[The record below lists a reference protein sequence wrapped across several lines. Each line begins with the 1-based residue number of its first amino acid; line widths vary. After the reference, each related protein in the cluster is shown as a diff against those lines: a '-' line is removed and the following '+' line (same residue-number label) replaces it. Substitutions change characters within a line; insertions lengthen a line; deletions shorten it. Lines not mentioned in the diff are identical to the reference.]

1 VDLETIL
8 FSDISLTLTAI
19 AAGFLAALWLSLA
32 VWTFRDIRRRARDPF
47 TRILAVMLVLLL
59 FLPGLLLYLILR
71 PSVTLEEEYQ
81 HTLEEE
87 ALLQNIEDV
96 ALCPGCNRRIQPDW
110 MVCPSCH
117 TLLKKRCPNCSELM
131 ELPWNLCPYCATP
144 LPGVRL
150 ENTTR
155 GGELTDLPEESPTVS
170 EIETGETEQYAA
182 TETDDDWIL
191 IPRAGTEDPQPETPP
206 PGS

>member
-1 VDLETIL
+1 MNLETIL

-47 TRILAVMLVLLL
+47 TRILAVLLVLLL

-71 PSVTLEEEYQ
+71 PSITLEEEYQ

-87 ALLQNIEDV
+87 ALLQNIED
-96 ALCPGCNRRIQPDW
+96 APLCPGCNRRIQPDW

-117 TLLKKRCPNCSELM
+117 TLLKKRCPNCSKLM
-131 ELPWNLCPYCATP
+131 ELPWNLCPYCATA

-150 ENTTR
+150 ENETR
-155 GGELTDLPEESPTVS
+155 ENGLTDLPDESPAVN
-170 EIETGETEQYAA
+170 ENETGETEQYAA
-182 TETDDDWIL
+182 AESDDDWIL
-191 IPRAGTEDPQPETPP
+191 IPRAGNEDPQPETPP
-206 PGS
+206 PGG

>member
-1 VDLETIL
+1 MDLETIL

>member
-1 VDLETIL
+1 MNLDSLL
-8 FSDISLTLTAI
+8 LSDFTLTATAI
-19 AAGFLAALWLSLA
+19 AAGFIAALWLSL
-32 VWTFRDIRRRARDPF
+32 VIWTFRDIRRRARDPF
-47 TRILAVMLVLLL
+47 TRILAVLLVLLL

-71 PSVTLEEEYQ
+71 PTTTLEDEYQ

-87 ALLQNIEDV
+87 ALLQNIEDA

-117 TLLKKRCPNCSELM
+117 TLLKKRCPNCSKLM

-144 LPGVRL
+144 VPGVRL
-150 ENTTR
+150 ENVASV
-155 GGELTDLPEESPTVS
+155 GELTDLPDESPTAGEN
-170 EIETGETEQYAA
+170 EIGEAENIAPTGTEN
-182 TETDDDWIL
+182 DWIL

-206 PGS
+206 PGA

>member
-1 VDLETIL
+1 MDLETIL

-47 TRILAVMLVLLL
+47 TRILAVLLVLLL

-71 PSVTLEEEYQ
+71 PSSTLEEEYQ

-87 ALLQNIEDV
+87 ALLQNIEDA
-96 ALCPGCNRRIQPDW
+96 ALCPGCSRRIQPDW

-117 TLLKKRCPNCSELM
+117 TLLKKRCPNCSKLM

-150 ENTTR
+150 ENATR
-155 GGELTDLPEESPTVS
+155 GGELTDLPEESPAVS
-170 EIETGETEQYAA
+170 EIETGETEKYAA
-182 TETDDDWIL
+182 TGTEDDWIL

-206 PGS
+206 PGG

>member
-1 VDLETIL
+1 MDLETIL
-8 FSDISLTLTAI
+8 FSDISLILTAI

-47 TRILAVMLVLLL
+47 TRILAVLLVLLL

-71 PSVTLEEEYQ
+71 PSITLEEEYQ

-87 ALLQNIEDV
+87 ALLQNIED
-96 ALCPGCNRRIQPDW
+96 APLCPGCNRRIQPDW

-117 TLLKKRCPNCSELM
+117 TLLKKRCPNCSKLM
-131 ELPWNLCPYCATP
+131 ELPWNLCPYCATA

-150 ENTTR
+150 ENETR
-155 GGELTDLPEESPTVS
+155 ENGLTDLPDESPAVN
-170 EIETGETEQYAA
+170 ENETGETERYAA
-182 TETDDDWIL
+182 AESDDDWIL
-191 IPRAGTEDPQPETPP
+191 IPRAGNEDPQPETPP
-206 PGS
+206 PGG

>member
-1 VDLETIL
+1 MNLDSLL
-8 FSDISLTLTAI
+8 LSDFTLTATAI
-19 AAGFLAALWLSLA
+19 AAGFIAALWLSL
-32 VWTFRDIRRRARDPF
+32 VIWTFRDIRRRARDPF
-47 TRILAVMLVLLL
+47 TRILAVLLVLLL

-71 PSVTLEEEYQ
+71 PTTTLEDEYQ

-87 ALLQNIEDV
+87 ALLQNIEDA

-117 TLLKKRCPNCSELM
+117 TLLKKRCPNCSKLM

-144 LPGVRL
+144 VPGVRL
-150 ENTTR
+150 ENVTSV
-155 GGELTDLPEESPTVS
+155 GELTDLPDESPTADEN
-170 EIETGETEQYAA
+170 EIGEAENIAPTGTEN
-182 TETDDDWIL
+182 EWIL

-206 PGS
+206 PGV

>member
-1 VDLETIL
+1 MNLETIL

-47 TRILAVMLVLLL
+47 TRILAVLLVLLL

-71 PSVTLEEEYQ
+71 PSITLEEEYQ

-87 ALLQNIEDV
+87 ALLQNIED
-96 ALCPGCNRRIQPDW
+96 APLCPGCNRRIQPDW

-117 TLLKKRCPNCSELM
+117 TLLKKRCPNCSKLM
-131 ELPWNLCPYCATP
+131 ELPWNLCPYCATA

-150 ENTTR
+150 ENETR
-155 GGELTDLPEESPTVS
+155 ENGLTDLPDESPAVN
-170 EIETGETEQYAA
+170 ENETGETERYAA
-182 TETDDDWIL
+182 AESDDDWIL
-191 IPRAGTEDPQPETPP
+191 IPRAGNEDPQPETPP
-206 PGS
+206 PGG

>member
-1 VDLETIL
+1 MDLETIL
-8 FSDISLTLTAI
+8 FSDISLILTAI

-47 TRILAVMLVLLL
+47 TRILAVLLVLLL

-71 PSVTLEEEYQ
+71 PSITLEEEYQ

-87 ALLQNIEDV
+87 ALLQNIED
-96 ALCPGCNRRIQPDW
+96 APLCPGCNRRIQPDW

-117 TLLKKRCPNCSELM
+117 TLLKKRCPNCSKLM

-150 ENTTR
+150 ENATR
-155 GGELTDLPEESPTVS
+155 GGELTDLPDESPAKN
-170 EIETGETEQYAA
+170 ENETGETERYAA
-182 TETDDDWIL
+182 VETDDDWIL
-191 IPRAGTEDPQPETPP
+191 FPRAGTEDPQPETPP

>member
-1 VDLETIL
+1 MDLETIL
-8 FSDISLTLTAI
+8 FSDFSLTLTAI

-47 TRILAVMLVLLL
+47 TRILAVLLVLLL

-71 PSVTLEEEYQ
+71 PSITLEEEYQ

-87 ALLQNIEDV
+87 ALLQNIED
-96 ALCPGCNRRIQPDW
+96 APLCPGCNRRIQPDW

-117 TLLKKRCPNCSELM
+117 TLLKKRCPNCSKLM

-150 ENTTR
+150 EGEPR
-155 GGELTDLPEESPTVS
+155 GDGLADLPDEPSTVNENDAGES
-170 EIETGETEQYAA
+170 EKYAA
-182 TETDDDWIL
+182 ADTGDDWIL
-191 IPRAGTEDPQPETPP
+191 IPRAGNEDPQPETPP
-206 PGS
+206 PGG

>member
-1 VDLETIL
+1 MDLETIL
-8 FSDISLTLTAI
+8 FSDFSLTLTAI

-47 TRILAVMLVLLL
+47 TRILAVLLVLLL

-71 PSVTLEEEYQ
+71 PSITLEEEYQ

-87 ALLQNIEDV
+87 ALLQNIEDTP
-96 ALCPGCNRRIQPDW
+96 LCPGCNRRIQSDW

-117 TLLKKRCPNCSELM
+117 TLLKKRCPNCSKLM

-150 ENTTR
+150 ESETR
-155 GGELTDLPEESPTVS
+155 GDGLVDLPDEPSTVNENEAGES
-170 EIETGETEQYAA
+170 EKYAA
-182 TETDDDWIL
+182 ADTGDDWIL
-191 IPRAGTEDPQPETPP
+191 IPRAGNEDPQPETPP
-206 PGS
+206 PGG

>member
-1 VDLETIL
+1 MDLETIL

-47 TRILAVMLVLLL
+47 TRILAVLLVLLL

-71 PSVTLEEEYQ
+71 PSITLEEEYQ

-87 ALLQNIEDV
+87 ALLQNIED
-96 ALCPGCNRRIQPDW
+96 APLCPGCNRRIQPDW

-117 TLLKKRCPNCSELM
+117 TLLKKRCPNCSKLM

-150 ENTTR
+150 ENETR
-155 GGELTDLPEESPTVS
+155 GNGLTDLPDESPAVN
-170 EIETGETEQYAA
+170 ENETGETERYAA
-182 TETDDDWIL
+182 AESDDDWIL
-191 IPRAGTEDPQPETPP
+191 IPRAGNEDPQPETPP
-206 PGS
+206 PGG

>member
-1 VDLETIL
+1 MDLETIL

-47 TRILAVMLVLLL
+47 TRILAVLLVLLL

-131 ELPWNLCPYCATP
+131 ELPWNLCPYCAEP

-150 ENTTR
+150 ENATR
-155 GGELTDLPEESPTVS
+155 GSELTDLPDESPATN
-170 EIETGETEQYAA
+170 ENETGETERYAA
-182 TETDDDWIL
+182 VETDDDWIL
-191 IPRAGTEDPQPETPP
+191 FPRAGTEDPQPETPP

>member
-1 VDLETIL
+1 MNLETIL

-47 TRILAVMLVLLL
+47 TRILAVLLVLLL

-71 PSVTLEEEYQ
+71 PSITLEEEYQ

-87 ALLQNIEDV
+87 ALLQNIED
-96 ALCPGCNRRIQPDW
+96 APLCPGCNRRIQPDW

-117 TLLKKRCPNCSELM
+117 TLLKKRCPNCSKLM
-131 ELPWNLCPYCATP
+131 ELPWNLCPYCATA

-150 ENTTR
+150 ENENR
-155 GGELTDLPEESPTVS
+155 ENGLTDLPDESPAVN
-170 EIETGETEQYAA
+170 ENETGETERYAA
-182 TETDDDWIL
+182 AESDDDWIL
-191 IPRAGTEDPQPETPP
+191 IPRAGNEDPQPETPP
-206 PGS
+206 PGG

>member
-1 VDLETIL
+1 MDLETIL

-131 ELPWNLCPYCATP
+131 ELPWNLCPYCTTP

>member
-1 VDLETIL
+1 MNLETIL

-47 TRILAVMLVLLL
+47 TRILAVLLVLLL

-71 PSVTLEEEYQ
+71 PSITLEEEYQ

-87 ALLQNIEDV
+87 ALLQNIEDTP
-96 ALCPGCNRRIQPDW
+96 LCPGCNRRIQPDW

-117 TLLKKRCPNCSELM
+117 TLLKKRCPNCSKLM
-131 ELPWNLCPYCATP
+131 ELPWNLCPYCATA

-150 ENTTR
+150 ENETHEN
-155 GGELTDLPEESPTVS
+155 GLTDLPDESPAVN
-170 EIETGETEQYAA
+170 ENETGETERYAA
-182 TETDDDWIL
+182 AESDDDWIL
-191 IPRAGTEDPQPETPP
+191 IPRAGNEDPQPETPP
-206 PGS
+206 PGG